1 VSEPSKTHWKKLQNP
16 DYLGSYSLDP
26 GKDLILTIKAVKV
39 EQVTGPDNRKE
50 DCTVMY
56 FVENAKPMI
65 VNATNAK
72 TITKLY
78 KTPYIEEWAGKKI
91 QIFST
96 EVKAFGDV
104 VEALRIRP
112 KIPTQAVPIS
122 LKCSDCPDE
131 ITGASGRTAEQIA
144 QYTFTKYGRTLCSDC
159 ATKASQAGKADEPAT

>member
-1 VSEPSKTHWKKLQNP
+1 MSQTHWKKLQNP

-26 GKDLILTIKAVKV
+26 GKDLILTIKTVKV

-78 KTPYIEEWAGKKI
+78 KTPYIEEWAGKKV
-91 QIFST
+91 QIYST

-104 VEALRIRP
+104 VEALRIRQ
-112 KIPTQAVPIS
+112 KIPAQAVPIS
-122 LKCSDCPDE
+122 LKCSDCPDD
-131 ITGASGRTAEQIA
+131 ITGFENMTAEQVA
-144 QYTFTKYGRTLCSDC
+144 QRNQQKYGRPLCIDC
-159 ATKASQAGKADEPAT
+159 AAKLKAKGEEQ

>member
-1 VSEPSKTHWKKLQNP
+1 MAEPVKTHWKKLQNP

-26 GKDLILTIKAVKV
+26 GKDLILTIKVVKV

-56 FVENAKPMI
+56 FVENSKPMI

-78 KTPYIEEWAGKKI
+78 KTPYIEEWAGKKV
-91 QIFST
+91 QIYST

-104 VEALRIRP
+104 VEALRIRQ
-112 KIPTQAVPIS
+112 KIPTQAAPINT
-122 LKCSDCPDE
+122 KCSDCPDDIE
-131 ITGASGRTAEQIA
+131 GVEGRTAVQIA
-144 QYTFTKYGRTLCSDC
+144 QYTTTKYGRPLCSSC
-159 ATKASQAGKADEPAT
+159 ATKASQAGKEGE